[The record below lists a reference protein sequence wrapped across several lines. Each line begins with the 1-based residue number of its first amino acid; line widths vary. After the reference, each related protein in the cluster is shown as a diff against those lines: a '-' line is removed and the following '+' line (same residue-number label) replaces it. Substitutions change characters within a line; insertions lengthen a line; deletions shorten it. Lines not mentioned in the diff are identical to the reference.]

1 MIPNERMTDADGTD
15 GVLGRCP
22 ECGADIPATAVLIEY
37 EDDDGEAAY
46 AECRSCNRVVKP
58 GSD

>member
-1 MIPNERMTDADGTD
+1 MTDADGTD